1 MVLMHRRGRVAK
13 QKRAKRA
20 VPAHTWTPSQPM
32 ATLLYLMFGQ
42 MDSAICT
49 RTKCLSA
56 RCFRIMSLVSEVNKG
71 RLPFWI
77 DTCYVPREI
86 EQRKKAIRLMNKTYR
101 TAARVLV
108 LDATLQLFK
117 CHRGLDPQKGTWL
130 LRIDNLWD
138 AGADGG
144 NL

>member
-1 MVLMHRRGRVAK
+1 MPHCQL
-13 QKRAKRA
+13 
-20 VPAHTWTPSQPM
+20 
-32 ATLLYLMFGQ
+32 
-42 MDSAICT
+42 
-49 RTKCLSA
+49 
-56 RCFRIMSLVSEVNKG
+56 FRIMSLVSKVNKG

-77 DTCYVPREI
+77 DTCCVPREI

-117 CHRGLDPQKGTWL
+117 CHRGLDPQKGTWA

-138 AGADGG
+138 AGVDGG